1 MRVRYFHTAV
11 FETAIRMV
19 YAGMRDLWYV
29 VSLGAALALVVLLLC
44 RHVFESRLGPRTRTA
59 LNLALLPLLLVF
71 LTYIA
76 AGPLL

>member
-1 MRVRYFHTAV
+1 MAV
-11 FETAIRMV
+11 IAV
-19 YAGMRDLWYV
+19 QNLWYA
-29 VSLGAALALVVLLLC
+29 VSAVSALALVVLLLC